1 MPLEFKLPEIGE
13 NIETADIVKVYV
25 KPGDKIKVDQV
36 VIELETD
43 KANVEVPSEEE
54 GTVLDV
60 LVKEGATAKVGE
72 VLFTMDLANKDNG
85 DAAPPAEKVKAEEKS
100 PKTEKK
106 KEKSAEPEKAEAKDK
121 PRKKPGKSTGE
132 FKLPELGE
140 NIESADIT
148 KVLVKAGD
156 TIKPDQSVIEIETD
170 KATVEV
176 PSEFEG
182 VVKKV
187 NVNEGDTVKVGEV
200 ILTFEGEAPE
210 QKEEKKEEPAAAPVK
225 AEAPEQKEPEPVA
238 PPAKSP
244 AKAAPMPRRS
254 DIQSKIVPAAPSV
267 RRFAREIGID
277 IHSVRGTG
285 PGGRI
290 SIDDVKAH
298 AKNIN
303 QEMAGSVS
311 AGRPLG
317 ISAKPLPDFTK
328 WGEVKTEPMNNV
340 RRKTAENL
348 SGAWATIPHVTQV
361 DKADITDLEKIR
373 KQYGKKAEAA
383 GTKLTVTAI
392 LLKVVASALKV
403 FPQFNSSIDME
414 KNEIIY
420 KQYINIGVAVD
431 TERGLLVPVIKNADK
446 KNILELAAELTE
458 LSKKA
463 RDKKLGIDEMQG
475 GNFSIS
481 NLGGIGGTSFTPIVN
496 PPEVAIL
503 GVSRGSYEPIYRDGE
518 FVPRLMLPLSL
529 SYDHRIIDGA
539 DGARFVRWVAE
550 ALENPLLI
558 SLEG

>member
-170 KATVEV
+170 KAIVEV

-182 VVKKV
+182 DVKKV

-200 ILTFEGEAPE
+200 ILTFEIIDTKG
-210 QKEEKKEEPAAAPVK
+210 KILTTKKE
-225 AEAPEQKEPEPVA
+225 
-238 PPAKSP
+238 
-244 AKAAPMPRRS
+244 
-254 DIQSKIVPAAPSV
+254 SV
-267 RRFAREIGID
+267 
-277 IHSVRGTG
+277 T
-285 PGGRI
+285 
-290 SIDDVKAH
+290 
-298 AKNIN
+298 
-303 QEMAGSVS
+303 
-311 AGRPLG
+311 
-317 ISAKPLPDFTK
+317 
-328 WGEVKTEPMNNV
+328 
-340 RRKTAENL
+340 
-348 SGAWATIPHVTQV
+348 
-361 DKADITDLEKIR
+361 
-373 KQYGKKAEAA
+373 
-383 GTKLTVTAI
+383 
-392 LLKVVASALKV
+392 
-403 FPQFNSSIDME
+403 
-414 KNEIIY
+414 
-420 KQYINIGVAVD
+420 
-431 TERGLLVPVIKNADK
+431 IKNS
-446 KNILELAAELTE
+446 
-458 LSKKA
+458 LSK
-463 RDKKLGIDEMQG
+463 LQ
-475 GNFSIS
+475 
-481 NLGGIGGTSFTPIVN
+481 
-496 PPEVAIL
+496 
-503 GVSRGSYEPIYRDGE
+503 
-518 FVPRLMLPLSL
+518 
-529 SYDHRIIDGA
+529 
-539 DGARFVRWVAE
+539 
-550 ALENPLLI
+550 
-558 SLEG
+558 